1 MIRPQKRI
9 VVKYLS
15 FLMCIAIIPM
25 LLIGYFSY
33 QTSSN
38 TIQRSEDRFVRT
50 LLSSQYERMDLQLG
64 QVESLIANIA
74 GVEEITKALDDK
86 NTSTNT
92 YTRLATQARIG
103 YTLNG
108 YLNLKGLVSIDIF
121 TEGGAHYHVGDSLD
135 IKEIRTSVRNWVR
148 AETLL
153 SGQQVYWA
161 GVRPNVSKASSYK
174 NVLTAARVFST
185 IDRKTMAQRPT
196 AMVMVNYS
204 LEYLAQQFARLELVP
219 GSRLVLLDQYGK
231 IIYSNETTQT
241 GQPAEGIFE
250 HLLQAGT
257 DDDVLVWKRQR
268 FLVRD
273 LPMEKYGWNLISVI
287 PEENLLSG
295 VNNIRE
301 VTLLLLLIGFMMV
314 ALVAWYFNRNILTP
328 IRAVVNGYKKLEA
341 NAFDHKRRLTVRSND
356 EVGELVNWFNSFLD
370 NLAAQQA
377 SEAALRESERRY
389 ELVVNASHEGLWDWN
404 LKTNSLYL
412 SPRFLTLIGLDSSVD
427 FINDRTE
434 SWFDLI
440 HPDDLEMVQQEV
452 DQHICGNSPHFECEY
467 RLQHNDGSYLWVLSH
482 GLAERDSTNQA
493 IRMAGSL
500 SDISDRKEAEHQLRH
515 DAFHDNLTGLS
526 NRSWFV
532 SHLEK
537 KLDYISRHGEDD
549 FAVLFLD
556 LDQFKLTNDILG
568 HAAGDQLLIQVAGR
582 LQDCLRSS
590 DLLARLGGDEFVI
603 LLEHSDDFHYIN
615 VADRIL
621 EALSRPFKINDQE
634 VMSGA
639 SIGITLSMSGYTDPD
654 EMLRD
659 ADIAMYQAKLS
670 GKQRYML
677 FDENMR
683 KLLLTRISLEQDLKD
698 ALATNQLELYYQP
711 IISLADGRLAG
722 CEALLRWQH
731 KTKGMISPD
740 EFIAVAETSNLIN
753 SLGQWVLETAC
764 QQLQVWRQLPGL
776 ENFRLSI
783 NLSAR
788 QFHDDQFLNNLP
800 QTLAEFDINCA
811 DLAFEI
817 TETAIIRD
825 TKLAARVIGEF
836 KSMGIKV
843 HLDDFGTGYSSLSHL
858 SDFPI
863 DQIKIDRSFVMQCI
877 EQKKHDRV
885 VRGILNMA
893 QELGINCTAEGI
905 ETREQL
911 QLLKDNGCE
920 YGQGYLFAKPM
931 PAPEME
937 LLIIHSLPADVGLEQ
952 VVG

>member
-1 MIRPQKRI
+1 MIRPQKKI
-9 VVKYLS
+9 IIKYLS

-38 TIQRSEDRFVRT
+38 TLQRSEDQFVRT
-50 LLSSQYERMDLQLG
+50 LLNSQSERLDQQLG

-74 GVEEITKALDDK
+74 GVEEITRVLDDI
-86 NTSTNT
+86 NSPTNT

-103 YTLNG
+103 YILNG
-108 YLNLKGLVSIDIF
+108 YLNLQGLVSIDIF

-135 IKEIRTSVRNWVR
+135 IEEINTTVRDR
-148 AETLL
+148 IREAAMI

-161 GVRPNVSKASSYK
+161 GVQPNVSKASSYK
-174 NVLTAARVFST
+174 KVLTAARVFNT
-185 IDRKTMAQRPT
+185 IDRETMRQRPT
-196 AMVMVNYS
+196 AMLMVNYS
-204 LEYLAQQFARLELVP
+204 LEYLAQQFAQFELMA
-219 GSRLVLLDQYGK
+219 GSQLVLLDQTGN
-231 IIYSNETTQT
+231 IIYSNQTTRV

-250 HLLQAGT
+250 HLLQT
-257 DDDVLVWKRQR
+257 DIKGDGLTWNQQR

-273 LPMEKYGWNLISVI
+273 RPMAKYGWHLISVI
-287 PEENLLSG
+287 PEESLLAG
-295 VNNIRE
+295 AKNIRE

-328 IRAVVNGYKKLEA
+328 IRAIIDGYKQLQA
-341 NAFDHKRRLTVRSND
+341 NAFDPERRLTVRSSD
-356 EVGELVNWFNSFLD
+356 EVGELVKGFNSFLD
-370 NLAAQQA
+370 NLAAQKA
-377 SEAALRESERRY
+377 SAAALIESERRY
-389 ELVVNASHEGLWDWN
+389 ELVVNASREGLWDWN

-427 FINDRTE
+427 FLSDRTE

-440 HPDDLEMVQQEV
+440 HPDDLEIVQQEV

-467 RLQHNDGSYLWVLSH
+467 RLRHNDGSYLWVLSH

-526 NRSWFV
+526 NRFWFV
-532 SHLEK
+532 SYLEK
-537 KLDYISRHGEDD
+537 KLNHISRHSEEV

-568 HAAGDQLLIQVAGR
+568 HAAGDKLLIQVAGR

-590 DLLARLGGDEFVI
+590 DLLARFGGDEFVI
-603 LLEHSDDFHYIN
+603 LLEHSEDFHYIN
-615 VADRIL
+615 VAERII
-621 EALSRPFKINDQE
+621 EALARPFQINGQE
-634 VMSGA
+634 IMSGA
-639 SIGITLSMSGYTDPD
+639 SIGITLSISGYTDPD

-670 GKQRYML
+670 DKQRYML

-683 KLLLTRISLEQDLKD
+683 KLLLTRTSLEQDLKE
-698 ALATNQLELYYQP
+698 ALAANQLELHYQP
-711 IISLADGRLAG
+711 IIALADGSLAG
-722 CEALLRWQH
+722 CEALLRWRH
-731 KTKGMISPD
+731 KSRGMVSPD

-764 QQLQVWRQLPGL
+764 KQIQLWRQLPGL
-776 ENFRLSI
+776 DDFRLSI

-788 QFHDDQFLNNLP
+788 QFHDEQFLQGLP
-800 QTLAEFDINCA
+800 QTLADFDIDCT

-825 TKLAARVIGEF
+825 NKLAARVIGEF
-836 KSMGIKV
+836 KKMGIKV
-843 HLDDFGTGYSSLSHL
+843 HLDDFGTGFSSLSHL

-877 EQKKHDRV
+877 EHKKHDRV

-893 QELGINCTAEGI
+893 QELGIHCTAEGI
-905 ETREQL
+905 ETPEQL
-911 QLLKDNGCE
+911 QLLQENGCE
-920 YGQGYLFAKPM
+920 YGQGYLFARPM

-937 LLIIHSLPADVGLEQ
+937 RVIKNYQPACVEE
-952 VVG
+952 V